1 MLLAQQLQNTI
12 VCEVPFR
19 DRTIKLRIAPLDLWI
34 KEGKVPTFFQEQY
47 LRTSGGD
54 KTVRKISPEEAEQY
68 GREELAFREQVI
80 RHCLVDPPVAPGGQ
94 EPKENELTMEQVQ
107 LIPGLYE
114 FVYGFGI
121 FRGNKAV
128 LNTKG
133 GGIKAD
139 DLATFRD
146 ESGQPDRAG
155 AHGTEVLDAPV
166 STAGAAG

>member
-1 MLLAQQLQNTI
+1 MTLTQQLQNSI
-12 VCEVPFR
+12 VREVPFGGV
-19 DRTIKLRIAPLDLWI
+19 TIKLRLAPLDLWI

-54 KTVRKISPEEAEQY
+54 KTVRKISPDEAEQY
-68 GREELAFREQVI
+68 GREELAFREQVV
-80 RHCLVDPPVAPGGQ
+80 RYCLVDPSVTPDGQ
-94 EPKENELTMEQVQ
+94 EPKETELTMEQVQ

-121 FRGNKAV
+121 FRGSEAV

-146 ESGQPDRAG
+146 ESGQPDRTG
-155 AHGTEVLDAPV
+155 AHSTEVLDAPV